1 MITETGQLNPYLE
14 TDNEEYKDLITLY
27 NNWYAEICFLSN
39 CDWLDS
45 NENWK
50 KMHEYCNEHKDIL
63 KKFWLEMYNTF
74 GEVCHFTIML
84 DLVFPNIIK
93 VEGYCPLKDIEKAWQ
108 FSLLVETGEIENIEK
123 HEKDLL
129 H

>member
-14 TDNEEYKDLITLY
+14 TDNEKYKELVDLY

-39 CDWLDS
+39 SDWLDS

-50 KMHEYCNEHKDIL
+50 KMHEYCNGHKDIL

-74 GEVCHFTIML
+74 GEVGHFTIML
-84 DLVFPNIIK
+84 DLVFPNTIK
-93 VEGYCPLKDIEKAWQ
+93 VEGYCPLEDIEKAWQ
-108 FSLLVETGEIENIEK
+108 ISLLIENGEIE
-123 HEKDLL
+123 
-129 H
+129 

>member
-14 TDNEEYKDLITLY
+14 TNNEAYKELVDLY
-27 NNWYAEICFLSN
+27 NNWYAEICLLSI

-63 KKFWLEMYNTF
+63 KKFWLENF
-74 GEVCHFTIML
+74 QH
-84 DLVFPNIIK
+84 N
-93 VEGYCPLKDIEKAWQ
+93 LKISQKNQE
-108 FSLLVETGEIENIEK
+108 ETNYEAC
-123 HEKDLL
+123 
-129 H
+129 